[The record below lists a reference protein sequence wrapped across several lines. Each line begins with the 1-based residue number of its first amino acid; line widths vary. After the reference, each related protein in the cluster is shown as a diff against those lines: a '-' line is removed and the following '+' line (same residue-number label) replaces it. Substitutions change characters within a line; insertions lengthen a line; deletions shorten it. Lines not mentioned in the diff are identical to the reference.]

1 MLSWIFQIT
10 IISIVLIFLVHYL
23 FNFFK
28 STLTV
33 PKIKDLVN
41 SPTQKYESMFNII
54 TKNNSKTYNKKDYND
69 NNSFNNDNNSFNNDN
84 NFNDNNNDNNF
95 NDNNNENEYTLT
107 DLLPNQ
113 QTKTDMK
120 NELKNFLK
128 KQMNPT
134 NYVKSSNNINNT
146 TSISALDS
154 MMSNSYSEF
163 K

>member
-1 MLSWIFQIT
+1 MLSWILQIT

-41 SPTQKYESMFNII
+41 TPAQKYENMFSVISKSNSDTILSANISANTI
-54 TKNNSKTYNKKDYND
+54 NNTT
-69 NNSFNNDNNSFNNDN
+69 
-84 NFNDNNNDNNF
+84 
-95 NDNNNENEYTLT
+95 NEYTLT
-107 DLLPNQ
+107 DLLPKQ
-113 QTKTDMK
+113 ETKTDMK

-128 KQMNPT
+128 KQMGA
-134 NYVKSSNNINNT
+134 INNANDT
-146 TSISALDS
+146 TSITALDS

-163 K
+163 RL

>member
-1 MLSWIFQIT
+1 MLSWILQIT

-54 TKNNSKTYNKKDYND
+54 TKNNSKTDNKKGYNDNNTFNNDYND
-69 NNSFNNDNNSFNNDN
+69 NDNN
-84 NFNDNNNDNNF
+84 
-95 NDNNNENEYTLT
+95 NEYTLT
-107 DLLPNQ
+107 DLLPTQ
-113 QTKTDMK
+113 ETKTDMK

-134 NYVKSSNNINNT
+134 NDVKSSNNINNT

-163 K
+163 R

>member
-1 MLSWIFQIT
+1 MLSWILQIT

-41 SPTQKYESMFNII
+41 SPTQKYENMFNII
-54 TKNNSKTYNKKDYND
+54 TKNNSKIPNKKDYND
-69 NNSFNNDNNSFNNDN
+69 NNDNNDNT
-84 NFNDNNNDNNF
+84 
-95 NDNNNENEYTLT
+95 EIEYTLT
-107 DLLPNQ
+107 DLLPTQ

-128 KQMNPT
+128 KTMNPT
-134 NYVKSSNNINNT
+134 DETKNT

-154 MMSNSYSEF
+154 KMSNSYSEF
-163 K
+163 R

>member
-1 MLSWIFQIT
+1 MLSWILQIT

-41 SPTQKYESMFNII
+41 TPAQKYENMFSVISKSNTDHILSANISAD
-54 TKNNSKTYNKKDYND
+54 TNV
-69 NNSFNNDNNSFNNDN
+69 
-84 NFNDNNNDNNF
+84 NNNTIS
-95 NDNNNENEYTLT
+95 EYTLT
-107 DLLPNQ
+107 DLLPKQ
-113 QTKTDMK
+113 ETKSDMK
-120 NELKNFLK
+120 NELKKFLK
-128 KQMNPT
+128 KQMT
-134 NYVKSSNNINNT
+134 STDDINNT

-163 K
+163 N

>member
-1 MLSWIFQIT
+1 MLSWILQIT

-54 TKNNSKTYNKKDYND
+54 SKNNSKTHNNKDY
-69 NNSFNNDNNSFNNDN
+69 
-84 NFNDNNNDNNF
+84 NDNNNDNNDYN
-95 NDNNNENEYTLT
+95 NDYNNGNNENEYTLT
-107 DLLPNQ
+107 DLLPTQ

-128 KQMNPT
+128 KQMNQT
-134 NYVKSSNNINNT
+134 NDVKSSNNINNT

-163 K
+163 R

>member
-1 MLSWIFQIT
+1 MLSWILQIT

-41 SPTQKYESMFNII
+41 SPTQKYENMFNII
-54 TKNNSKTYNKKDYND
+54 SKNNSKIPNT
-69 NNSFNNDNNSFNNDN
+69 FNNDNDYKNNDSNDNSNDN
-84 NFNDNNNDNNF
+84 NYNSNNGNND
-95 NDNNNENEYTLT
+95 NEYTLT
-107 DLLPNQ
+107 DLLPSQQ

-134 NYVKSSNNINNT
+134 NDVNNINNT

-163 K
+163 R

>member
-1 MLSWIFQIT
+1 MLSWILQIT

-41 SPTQKYESMFNII
+41 TPAQKYENMFSVISKSNSDTILSANITADTI
-54 TKNNSKTYNKKDYND
+54 NNTT
-69 NNSFNNDNNSFNNDN
+69 
-84 NFNDNNNDNNF
+84 
-95 NDNNNENEYTLT
+95 NEYTLT
-107 DLLPNQ
+107 DLLPKQ
-113 QTKTDMK
+113 ETKTDMK

-128 KQMNPT
+128 KQMGTINSANDT
-134 NYVKSSNNINNT
+134 NNT

-163 K
+163 RL

>member
-1 MLSWIFQIT
+1 MLSWILQIT

-41 SPTQKYESMFNII
+41 TPAQKYENMFSVISKSNSDTILSANISADTI
-54 TKNNSKTYNKKDYND
+54 NNTA
-69 NNSFNNDNNSFNNDN
+69 
-84 NFNDNNNDNNF
+84 
-95 NDNNNENEYTLT
+95 NEYTLT
-107 DLLPNQ
+107 DLLPKQ
-113 QTKTDMK
+113 ETKTDMK

-128 KQMNPT
+128 KQMGTANDT
-134 NYVKSSNNINNT
+134 NNT

-163 K
+163 RL

>member
-1 MLSWIFQIT
+1 MLSWILQIT

-54 TKNNSKTYNKKDYND
+54 SKNNSKTHNNKDNNDYND
-69 NNSFNNDNNSFNNDN
+69 NNY
-84 NFNDNNNDNNF
+84 NDNNNDNN
-95 NDNNNENEYTLT
+95 DNNENEYTLT
-107 DLLPNQ
+107 DLLPTQ

-134 NYVKSSNNINNT
+134 NDVKGSNNINNT

-154 MMSNSYSEF
+154 MMSNSYSNF
-163 K
+163 

>member
-1 MLSWIFQIT
+1 MLSWILQIT

-54 TKNNSKTYNKKDYND
+54 TKNNSKTDNKKGYND
-69 NNSFNNDNNSFNNDN
+69 NNTFNNDYNDDNNDYT
-84 NFNDNNNDNNF
+84 DNNN
-95 NDNNNENEYTLT
+95 NNNENEYTLT
-107 DLLPNQ
+107 DLLPVQ

-134 NYVKSSNNINNT
+134 NDVKSSNNINNT

-163 K
+163 N